1 MGGFPIPKR
10 TSCYHPL
17 CSKVPRNTTLRVPKG
32 GQKTPRGRAND
43 LQDVPYNVPHKP
55 QGQTH
60 RASELATLR
69 LSLFVFLAPFIFPC
83 LRLCFGVFWCVLVCF
98 VCFGVFRVFRV
109 FRARAF
115 GMRRACVRREQ
126 LRAWHH
132 AKRLLVPKGARTRV
146 MAVFTHARAKHP
158 PSGDY

>member
-1 MGGFPIPKR
+1 MPCGGVPHTQAHFVLPPVVLQSATKYNPSCAERRAKDPEGESERLARCALQR
-10 TSCYHPL
+10 TSQP
-17 CSKVPRNTTLRVPKG
+17 P
-32 GQKTPRGRAND
+32 RANP
-43 LQDVPYNVPHKP
+43 QSVGAGYAPFVPFCLPCPVYLP
-55 QGQTH
+55 
-60 RASELATLR
+60 
-69 LSLFVFLAPFIFPC
+69 LSSFVFWC
-83 LRLCFGVFWCVLVCF
+83 VSCVLVCF
-98 VCFGVFRVFRV
+98 GVFGVFW
-109 FRARAF
+109 ARAF